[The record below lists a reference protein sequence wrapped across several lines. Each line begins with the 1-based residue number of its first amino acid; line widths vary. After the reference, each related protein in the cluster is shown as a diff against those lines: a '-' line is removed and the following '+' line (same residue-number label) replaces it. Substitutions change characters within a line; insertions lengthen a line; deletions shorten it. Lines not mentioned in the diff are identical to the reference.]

1 MSDELNSPNTS
12 PLEQEQE
19 ETISY
24 DSRLD
29 IEMKDIFVH
38 NDNILQRVRDQRE
51 NMHKIENNLN
61 ERNTILEIENGRIIN
76 DIISASTSD
85 ANVLDDV
92 DPRIKESNLES
103 LKAQLVSTSRERDA
117 ILNELNIISECRNRE
132 DEDLKQRNILIVKR
146 LDDLRDMNTKL
157 KERLKSEN
165 IDITSASS
173 KSDSELEGKDN
184 SVELAHIKRSI
195 RGNAFSGTKNT
206 LDKNLQKVSKD
217 RSYDQDNQTTS
228 YQSQPTR
235 VQSPPYHPYPQPQ
248 SQPQP
253 QPQPQPQLQPQPTRV
268 QSTPYQT
275 QSTPYQTQSTPYQ
288 TQSTPYQ
295 NHTQPSRVQ
304 SSYQNL
310 HGILPPLM
318 QQQMPQYYPTTETS
332 RRETPYANYG
342 RGRASSIY
350 RSRNTGDTV
359 YNNWSSR
366 NEKTVRDWQ
375 DAVAK
380 SSFLY
385 DVILEKKKNWLESMS
400 ISILCV
406 TAISSLFSLTQFGIP
421 EDEYPWIAI
430 LFKLLLVITTIT
442 STILSGIISIKG
454 YENIIQKLSTYIQ
467 KLDNFFARV
476 KSQLFLHSKIR
487 EDAIEFIKKENK
499 DFTAIMIDVPE
510 IDRSELDNADKVYNE
525 FIRNNNNNIKQLQK
539 YHNADEEGMD
549 MEEGGIMHDEYGMY
563 DMY

>member
-288 TQSTPYQ
+288 

-549 MEEGGIMHDEYGMY
+549 MEEGSIMHDEYGMY

>member
-248 SQPQP
+248 SQPQ
-253 QPQPQPQLQPQPTRV
+253 QPQPQSQLQPQPTRV
-268 QSTPYQT
+268 

-549 MEEGGIMHDEYGMY
+549 MEEGSIMHDEYGMY

>member
-1 MSDELNSPNTS
+1 
-12 PLEQEQE
+12 
-19 ETISY
+19 
-24 DSRLD
+24 
-29 IEMKDIFVH
+29 
-38 NDNILQRVRDQRE
+38 
-51 NMHKIENNLN
+51 
-61 ERNTILEIENGRIIN
+61 
-76 DIISASTSD
+76 
-85 ANVLDDV
+85 
-92 DPRIKESNLES
+92 
-103 LKAQLVSTSRERDA
+103 
-117 ILNELNIISECRNRE
+117 
-132 DEDLKQRNILIVKR
+132 
-146 LDDLRDMNTKL
+146 
-157 KERLKSEN
+157 
-165 IDITSASS
+165 
-173 KSDSELEGKDN
+173 
-184 SVELAHIKRSI
+184 
-195 RGNAFSGTKNT
+195 
-206 LDKNLQKVSKD
+206 
-217 RSYDQDNQTTS
+217 
-228 YQSQPTR
+228 
-235 VQSPPYHPYPQPQ
+235 
-248 SQPQP
+248 
-253 QPQPQPQLQPQPTRV
+253 
-268 QSTPYQT
+268 
-275 QSTPYQTQSTPYQ
+275 
-288 TQSTPYQ
+288 
-295 NHTQPSRVQ
+295 
-304 SSYQNL
+304 
-310 HGILPPLM
+310 M

-549 MEEGGIMHDEYGMY
+549 MEEGSIMHDEYGMY